1 MKLTLVESLVD
12 KKIPQEKLQEVA
24 KLLGV
29 LKDDYAKL
37 EHEVTALSLEFD
49 DETILD
55 LSASVYGLGRVLE
68 RIKVDAPKVE
78 ACDEKSCEGKM
89 CESRLNLK
97 EAKEDSREDLG
108 SFKFNGEDY
117 HIEGIKSHTKDYHW
131 EEVFIR
137 KGFNDVVGYGKDKWM
152 NRPWYKFTFGNALR
166 VALIDLLGK
175 DKKEEILNAI
185 NSSRDC
191 QEVVDKLFKD

>member
-1 MKLTLVESLVD
+1 MKLTLVESLVEE
-12 KKIPQEKLQEVA
+12 KLPQEKLQEVA

-29 LKDDYAKL
+29 LKEDYAKL

-55 LSASVYGLGRVLE
+55 LSASVYGLGKVLE

-78 ACDEKSCEGKM
+78 ACDEKSCEGKV
-89 CESRLNLK
+89 CESRLKLK

-117 HIEGIKSHTKDYHW
+117 YIEGIKSHTKDYHW

-185 NSSRDC
+185 NSSRNC
-191 QEVVDKLFKD
+191 QEVVNKLFKD

>member
-1 MKLTLVESLVD
+1 MKLTLVESLVEE
-12 KKIPQEKLQEVA
+12 KLPQEKLQEVA

-29 LKDDYAKL
+29 LKEDYAKL

-55 LSASVYGLGRVLE
+55 LSASVYGLGKVLE
-68 RIKVDAPKVE
+68 RIKVDAPKVG
-78 ACDEKSCEGKM
+78 ACDEKSCEGKV
-89 CESRLNLK
+89 CESRLKLK
-97 EAKEDSREDLG
+97 EAKEDSREVLG

-117 HIEGIKSHTKDYHW
+117 YIEGIKSHTKDYHW

-185 NSSRDC
+185 NSSRNC
-191 QEVVDKLFKD
+191 QEVVNKLFKD